1 MIRLR
6 VRRRLFDI
14 AGNGELKGQGTR
26 VRPRT
31 QRRGIQRDEDEH
43 GAEEFENAI
52 TAGLVPLTAHDAH
65 SWFRLCDDALPE
77 RILQKPL

>member
-1 MIRLR
+1 MIGLR
-6 VRRRLFDI
+6 VRHHLFDI
-14 AGNGELKGQGTR
+14 GGMGKLRGQGTR

-31 QRRGIQRDEDEH
+31 QHRGIQRDGDEH
-43 GAEEFENAI
+43 GAEEFENAV